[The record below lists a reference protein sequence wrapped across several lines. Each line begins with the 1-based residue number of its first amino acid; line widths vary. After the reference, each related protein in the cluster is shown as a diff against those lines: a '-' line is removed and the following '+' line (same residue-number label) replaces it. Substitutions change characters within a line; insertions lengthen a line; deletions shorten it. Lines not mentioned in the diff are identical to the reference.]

1 MANKAKINR
10 DNFNFLENLL
20 IHCVH
25 DSREVPPES
34 GVKFRISKSDK
45 DDEICL
51 IFHIDR
57 EKDPLITSE
66 IPRPDY
72 LIFYVKGNLCIFT
85 IIEMK
90 GKAEK
95 NLRHGIEQITTLRD
109 ILTTEI
115 RHHLPSRFKFKLQGI
130 LLTPFNSE
138 IPAADIKKES
148 NKGFTILPIQ
158 YSHKAELF
166 GCVSKLNEI
175 TDKYNPSIQSKDSE
189 FNFIENLLAKKV
201 LTKRKNDKFFADNF
215 IQAKERE
222 GVYLNYE
229 FENDEYLAMCANRT
243 KMTLAIKESGKSN
256 EDALEECLENIGIS
270 LSNNFQIKKIEGQAK
285 KTEEQN

>member
-1 MANKAKINR
+1 MANSGKI
-10 DNFNFLENLL
+10 DWHNFNFLENLL
-20 IHCVH
+20 IHCTINK
-25 DSREVPPES
+25 REVPPES
-34 GVKFRISKSDK
+34 GVKFRIGKENK

-57 EKDPLITSE
+57 EKNPLITGE

-85 IIEMK
+85 IVEMK

-115 RHHLPSRFKFKLQGI
+115 RQHLPSRFKFKLQGI

-138 IPAADIKKES
+138 IPTEDIKKEWS
-148 NKGFTILPIQ
+148 KGFTILPIQ

-175 TDKYNPSIQSKDSE
+175 TDRHDSSIQMKDSE
-189 FNFIENLLAKKV
+189 FNFIENLLANKV
-201 LTKRKNDKFFADNF
+201 LTKRNTDKFFANNF
-215 IQAKERE
+215 IQSKDRE
-222 GVYLNYE
+222 GIYLNYK
-229 FENDEYLAMCANRT
+229 FEKDEYLAMCANR
-243 KMTLAIKESGKSN
+243 KNMTLAIKESN
-256 EDALEECLENIGIS
+256 EKNKVELEKCLESIGVT
-270 LSNNFQIKKIEGQAK
+270 LSNNFRIKKIES
-285 KTEEQN
+285 

>member
-1 MANKAKINR
+1 MANSGKI
-10 DNFNFLENLL
+10 DWHNFNFLENLL
-20 IHCVH
+20 IHCTLNE
-25 DSREVPPES
+25 REVPPES
-34 GVKFRISKSDK
+34 GVKFRIGKEDK
-45 DDEICL
+45 EGEICL

-57 EKDPLITSE
+57 EKNPLITGE

-72 LIFYVKGNLCIFT
+72 LIFYAKGNLCIFT
-85 IIEMK
+85 IVEMK

-115 RHHLPSRFKFKLQGI
+115 RQHLPSRFKFKIQGI
-130 LLTPFNSE
+130 LLSPFNSE
-138 IPAADIKKES
+138 IPMKDIVNEKS
-148 NKGFTILPIQ
+148 KGFKILPVQ

-175 TDKYNPSIQSKDSE
+175 TDRHDSSIQMKDSE
-189 FNFIENLLAKKV
+189 FSLIENLLANKV

-215 IQAKERE
+215 TPSKDRE

-229 FENDEYLAMCANRT
+229 FEKDAYLAMYANRA

-256 EDALEECLENIGIS
+256 EDALKECLENIGVS
-270 LSNNFQIKKIEGQAK
+270 LSNHFQIKKIE
-285 KTEEQN
+285 EQNQL

>member
-1 MANKAKINR
+1 MANSGKIDW

-20 IHCVH
+20 IHGTLNK
-25 DSREVPPES
+25 REVPPES
-34 GVKFRISKSDK
+34 GVKFRIGKSDK
-45 DDEICL
+45 DGEICL

-85 IIEMK
+85 IVEMK

-115 RHHLPSRFKFKLQGI
+115 RQHLPSRFKFKLQGI

-138 IPAADIKKES
+138 IPMKDIVNEKS
-148 NKGFTILPIQ
+148 KGFKILPVQ

-175 TDKYNPSIQSKDSE
+175 TDRHDSSIQMKDSE
-189 FNFIENLLAKKV
+189 FSLIEDLLANKV

-215 IQAKERE
+215 TPSKDRE
-222 GVYLNYE
+222 GIYLNYQ
-229 FENDEYLAMCANRT
+229 FEKEEYLAMCANRT
-243 KMTLAIKESGKSN
+243 SITLAIKEEGESN
-256 EDALEECLENIGIS
+256 KVKLEKCLKNIGVL
-270 LSNNFQIKKIEGQAK
+270 LSNNFQIKKIEL
-285 KTEEQN
+285 

>member
-1 MANKAKINR
+1 MANKGKIEWGV
-10 DNFNFLENLL
+10 FNFIENLL
-20 IHCVH
+20 IHCTLNE
-25 DSREVPPES
+25 REVPAES
-34 GVKFRISKSDK
+34 GVKFRIGKSDK
-45 DDEICL
+45 DGEICL

-85 IIEMK
+85 IVEMK

-115 RHHLPSRFKFKLQGI
+115 RQHLPSRFKFKLQGI

-138 IPAADIKKES
+138 IPTEDIKKEWS
-148 NKGFTILPIQ
+148 KGFTILPIQ
-158 YSHKAELF
+158 YSHRAELY
-166 GCVSKLNEI
+166 GYISKLNALSERFVSN
-175 TDKYNPSIQSKDSE
+175 DKIRDSE
-189 FNFIENLLAKKV
+189 FNFIENLLANKV
-201 LTKRKNDKFFADNF
+201 LTKRKNDKFKGNF
-215 IQAKERE
+215 KQSKDRE

-229 FENDEYLAMCANRT
+229 FEKDEYLAMCANRT
-243 KMTLAIKESGKSN
+243 NLTLAIKEEGESN
-256 EDALEECLENIGIS
+256 EEALKECLENIGVL
-270 LSNNFQIKKIEGQAK
+270 LSNHFQIKKIE
-285 KTEEQN
+285 E